1 MGLKTTRRREAGS
14 AMVEM
19 TLLMPLLAAMLF
31 GIVEFGIA
39 FQRWQVVTNAAREG
53 ARAAAVRLNGCAV
66 TPVSSVVLNYV
77 GVAGLGPGDVTVQ
90 VDPPGDPCSLA
101 AGTPVTV
108 TVTHNFVLPVL
119 SGLVPGLGG
128 PIPLTGTSVMRKE

>member
-1 MGLKTTRRREAGS
+1 MGLKPRRRIQGS

-19 TLLMPLLAAMLF
+19 ALLMPLLVLMLF

-53 ARAAAVRLNGCAV
+53 ARAAAVRLNGCTG
-66 TPVSSVVLNYV
+66 TPVSSVVANYV
-77 GVAGLGPGDVTVQ
+77 GVAGLGSNDVVVRVVPQSTC
-90 VDPPGDPCSLA
+90 GLA

-128 PIPLTGTSVMRKE
+128 GIPLTGTSVMRKE

>member
-1 MGLKTTRRREAGS
+1 MGLKTTRRLPTGS

-31 GIVEFGIA
+31 SIVEFGIA

-53 ARAAAVRLNGCAV
+53 ARAAAVRLNGCAG
-66 TPVSSVVLNYV
+66 TPVSSVVMTYV
-77 GVAGLGPGDVTVQ
+77 SAAGLGPGDVRIDVA
-90 VDPPGDPCSLA
+90 PPSPCGLA

-108 TVTHNFVLPVL
+108 TVTHDFVLPVL
-119 SGLVPGLGG
+119 SRLVPGLGG
-128 PIPLTGTSVMRKE
+128 AIPLTGTSVMRKE